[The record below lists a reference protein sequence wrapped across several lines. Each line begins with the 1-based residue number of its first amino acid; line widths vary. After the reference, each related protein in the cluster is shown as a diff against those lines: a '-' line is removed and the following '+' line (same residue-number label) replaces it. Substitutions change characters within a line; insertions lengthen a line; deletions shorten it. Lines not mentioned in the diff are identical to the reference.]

1 MLIDDYLPLE
11 SINEEVLDK
20 YLSDGYYRMHQ
31 SIFTTDA
38 IFLNEMW
45 LPVFWLRVDVHRL
58 ALSATAQKIAKMN
71 SRFSVS
77 VAPAVIDDEINALYG
92 LYKSTITFNGYE
104 SVSTCLNG
112 DNAPPIFNTLMMQVR
127 DGEKLIAVGY
137 FDCGKSQAAACTPPA
152 MLVPV
157 FRMGPLAGAP
167 SLPVLGLMAVV
178 AVGLGRV
185 KLPMASPKAAACA
198 PVLSC
203 CQLKARI
210 TPCEK
215 RYTPTATPPDGAKD
229 SMALWTPASLKA
241 VR

>member
-11 SINEEVLDK
+11 TINEELLDK

-45 LPVFWLRVDVHRL
+45 LPVFWLRVDLHRL
-58 ALSATAQKIAKMN
+58 VLSATAQKIVKMN

-137 FDCGKSQAAACTPPA
+137 FDCGKESVMGILNFYHPDYKKYSLGKFL
-152 MLVPV
+152 MLQKLEYSRQTNRQYYYTGYFSTRNPKFDYKFFPDAHCMQVYLRNQEEWV
-157 FRMGPLAGAP
+157 DCSSISYQDLEND
-167 SLPVLGLMAVV
+167 L
-178 AVGLGRV
+178 LGR
-185 KLPMASPKAAACA
+185 
-198 PVLSC
+198 
-203 CQLKARI
+203 
-210 TPCEK
+210 
-215 RYTPTATPPDGAKD
+215 
-229 SMALWTPASLKA
+229 
-241 VR
+241 